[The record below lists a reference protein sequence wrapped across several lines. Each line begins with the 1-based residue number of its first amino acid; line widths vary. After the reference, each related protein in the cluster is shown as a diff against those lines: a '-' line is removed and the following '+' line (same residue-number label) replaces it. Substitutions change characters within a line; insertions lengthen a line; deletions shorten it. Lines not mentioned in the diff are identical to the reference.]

1 MEIYCVRGHYEV
13 YESGEF
19 QFSADTL
26 QEVYQELKEG
36 KEELGWIS
44 LKLTP

>member
-13 YESGEF
+13 YEFGEF

-26 QEVYQELKEG
+26 QEVYQELEKEG
-36 KEELGWIS
+36 ISWIG
-44 LKLTP
+44 LKLIH

>member
-1 MEIYCVRGHYEV
+1 MEVYCVRGHYEV

-26 QEVYQELKEG
+26 QEVYQELEEEG
-36 KEELGWIS
+36 MSWIG
-44 LKLTP
+44 LKLIH